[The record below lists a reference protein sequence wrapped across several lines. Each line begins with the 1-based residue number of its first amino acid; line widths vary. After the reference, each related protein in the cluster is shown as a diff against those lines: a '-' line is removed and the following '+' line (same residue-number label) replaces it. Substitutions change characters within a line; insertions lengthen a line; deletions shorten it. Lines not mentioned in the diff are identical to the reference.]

1 MGNFVMSSDEE
12 VSVTVLLKDEQPE
25 YFNQVSTV
33 EIDDKWL
40 KVRYFNELRKLKGI
54 ANFRIDNPN
63 FIGYIANAPEFDEVE
78 RWIIKTN

>member
-1 MGNFVMSSDEE
+1 MGIFEMSSDEE
-12 VSVTVLLKDEQPE
+12 VSVTVLLKDTQPE

-63 FIGYIANAPEFDEVE
+63 FIGYVANAPEFDEVE
-78 RWIIKTN
+78 R

>member
-1 MGNFVMSSDEE
+1 MGIFEMSSDEE
-12 VSVTVLLKDEQPE
+12 VSVTVLLKDTQPE

-63 FIGYIANAPEFDEVE
+63 FIGYIANAPEFDEE
-78 RWIIKTN
+78 EIC

>member
-1 MGNFVMSSDEE
+1 MGIFEMSPDEE
-12 VSVTVLLKDEQPE
+12 VSVTVFLKDAQPE

-63 FIGYIANAPEFDEVE
+63 FIGYVANAPEFDEIE

>member
-1 MGNFVMSSDEE
+1 MGIFEMSSDEE
-12 VSVTVLLKDEQPE
+12 VSVTVLLKDTQPE

-63 FIGYIANAPEFDEVE
+63 FIGYIANAPEFYEVE
-78 RWIIKTN
+78 R

>member
-1 MGNFVMSSDEE
+1 MMGIFEMSSDEE
-12 VSVTVLLKDEQPE
+12 VSVTVLLKDTQPKC
-25 YFNQVSTV
+25 FNQVLTV

-78 RWIIKTN
+78 R

>member
-1 MGNFVMSSDEE
+1 MGIFEMSPDEE
-12 VSVTVLLKDEQPE
+12 VSVIVFLKDTQPE

-63 FIGYIANAPEFDEVE
+63 FIGYIANAPEFDEIE
-78 RWIIKTN
+78 R

>member
-1 MGNFVMSSDEE
+1 MMGIFEMSPDEE
-12 VSVTVLLKDEQPE
+12 VSVTVFLKDTQPE

-63 FIGYIANAPEFDEVE
+63 FIGYVANAPEFDEVE
-78 RWIIKTN
+78 R

>member
-1 MGNFVMSSDEE
+1 MGIFVMSSDEE
-12 VSVTVLLKDEQPE
+12 VSVTVLLKDAQPE
-25 YFNQVSTV
+25 YFKQVSTV

-63 FIGYIANAPEFDEVE
+63 FIGYVANAPEFDEVE

>member
-1 MGNFVMSSDEE
+1 MGIFEMSPDEE
-12 VSVTVLLKDEQPE
+12 VSVIVFLKDTQPE

-63 FIGYIANAPEFDEVE
+63 FIGYIANAPEFDEIE